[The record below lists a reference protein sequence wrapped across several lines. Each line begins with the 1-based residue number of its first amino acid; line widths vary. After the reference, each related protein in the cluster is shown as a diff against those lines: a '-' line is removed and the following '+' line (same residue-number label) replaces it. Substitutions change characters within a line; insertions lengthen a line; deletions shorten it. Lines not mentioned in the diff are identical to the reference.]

1 MSTDVPTAE
10 TVDTRE
16 GWNPLTRTAFRFCVC
31 YFGLFCLLLPY
42 IPFALLGIFGRWIR
56 EYPGPWNMALTDPVT
71 DWVGRTVFG
80 VDARLHQDSG
90 AGDQTATWVLMFCI
104 LVVAVVVTAVWTA
117 VDRRSS
123 SARLLAWFTLFLR
136 LCLAGQMVGF
146 GFAKLIPTQMPG
158 PSLAQL
164 LQPYGD
170 LSPASVLWLQ
180 IGSSYPYEMVLGGVE
195 VVAGLL
201 LLVPRTAV
209 LGAVVSLASM
219 AQVLLTNMT
228 FDIPEKLLSSH
239 LLLISVVLLAPHL
252 GRLANVF
259 VRQRS
264 CEPLRTPSL
273 FSDVRKNRLAFWI
286 VVAIGLSMAFGSG
299 YDRWVVWQEQYGPAR
314 PKSVFYGIW
323 EVRDFSIDGQS
334 LPPLTTDENRWH
346 RLVFDAPEQATYQ
359 RMNGELVPVHADFL
373 PTGQLELTAVV
384 DSPRENPRRQPP
396 FAMLST
402 ERPTPDQL
410 LLRGNLHD
418 RPAVITLERIDLN
431 SFTLRNRGFHWI
443 QDYPYFR

>member
-10 TVDTRE
+10 TLAIRE
-16 GWNPLTRTAFRFCVC
+16 GWNPLTRIAFRFSVC

-71 DWVGRTVFG
+71 GWVGRTVFG

-117 VDRRSS
+117 FDRSS
-123 SARLLAWFTLFLR
+123 SSPRLLAWFTLFLR
-136 LCLAGQMVGF
+136 LCLAGQMLGF

-164 LQPYGD
+164 LQPYGE

-180 IGSSYPYEMVLGGVE
+180 IGSSYPYEMALGAVE

-201 LLVPRTAV
+201 LFVPRTAV

-228 FDIPEKLLSSH
+228 FDIPEKLLSAH
-239 LLLISVVLLAPHL
+239 LLLISLVLLAPHL
-252 GRLANVF
+252 GRLADVF

-264 CEPLRTPSL
+264 CAPLKTASL
-273 FSDVRKNRLAFWI
+273 FTDDRKNRLALWI
-286 VVAIGLSMAFGSG
+286 VVAIGFSVAFGSG
-299 YDRWVVWQEQYGPAR
+299 YDRWVVWQEQYGPNR
-314 PKSVFYGIW
+314 PKSALYGIW
-323 EVRDFSIDGQS
+323 EVRDFTVDGQP

-359 RMNGELVPVHADFL
+359 RMNGELIPARADFR
-373 PTGQLELTAVV
+373 PDGQLELTAVV
-384 DSPRENPRRQPP
+384 DAPGEKAGHQPP
-396 FAMLST
+396 FATLST
-402 ERPTPDQL
+402 EQPATDQL
-410 LLRGNLHD
+410 VLRGNVHD
-418 RPAVITLERIDLN
+418 RPVVITLERIDLN
-431 SFTLRNRGFHWI
+431 SFTLRSRGFHWI